1 MRKATVSIL
10 IATILLLVLGVA
22 PAAATTPLDIVI
34 NGTLDFTQVPAS
46 GPFTA
51 SGPAV
56 EAGLFC
62 SEGTVIGLGSLV
74 TGWQSYHG
82 AKFGIMYH
90 SENML
95 VCKDGSGTI
104 TLQINA
110 RLDWRTNWEA
120 AVAVWVVKEGTGKY
134 ASLHGT
140 GDIYGVEYPDSVDDH
155 YTGQLN

>member
-10 IATILLLVLGVA
+10 LVIILLLVLGAA
-22 PAAATTPLDIVI
+22 PAAAATPLDIVI
-34 NGTLDFTQVPAS
+34 DGTLNFELVPAS

-56 EAGLFC
+56 DAGLFC
-62 SEGTVIGLGSLV
+62 SKGTVMNPGSTM

-82 AKFGIMYH
+82 AKFGINYH
-90 SENML
+90 AENTL
-95 VCKDGSGTI
+95 VCGDGSGSI

-120 AVAVWVVKEGTGKY
+120 AVAVWVVKAGTGKY
-134 ASLHGT
+134 VNLHGT
-140 GDIYGVEYPDSVDDH
+140 GNIYGVEQPTSVEDH